1 MSLLYL
7 HFESDERA
15 GRVQKLV
22 RSGAHVI
29 VAEPKWPGFWEIAKR
44 EKPMAIGVDF
54 THAPSHALETADYIS
69 KARETRETPI
79 FLLRV
84 PADRLEMV
92 QKRLPQAAIVTE
104 PELAE
109 RIGVMEREAVARALE
124 KKEAAAQA
132 RRAASAAKQA
142 AKKGGSRRKTR
153 GRSRKGGRE
162 EAEGFEAG
170 TRRPQEG
177 RRPGEEGRGQGPAAE
192 EVEGLALPE
201 KEEVVSRPATRTRPG
216 RERRSTAWRTR
227 RSREKT

>member
-15 GRVQKLV
+15 GRVQKLA
-22 RSGAHVI
+22 RSGAHII

-84 PADRLEMV
+84 PADRVEMV

-142 AKKGGSRRKTR
+142 AKKAAAGGKPATAAGKAGSKKPKASKPVPAVRRKGAAPAKKGAAKAR
-153 GRSRKGGRE
+153 PPKKVRPSRSPK
-162 EAEGFEAG
+162 
-170 TRRPQEG
+170 
-177 RRPGEEGRGQGPAAE
+177 
-192 EVEGLALPE
+192 
-201 KEEVVSRPATRTRPG
+201 K
-216 RERRSTAWRTR
+216 
-227 RSREKT
+227 KK

>member
-15 GRVQKLV
+15 GRVQKLA
-22 RSGAHVI
+22 RGGAHVI

-69 KARETRETPI
+69 KARETRETPM

-142 AKKGGSRRKTR
+142 AKKAAAGGK
-153 GRSRKGGRE
+153 
-162 EAEGFEAG
+162 
-170 TRRPQEG
+170 
-177 RRPGEEGRGQGPAAE
+177 PAAAAGKAGSKKPK
-192 EVEGLALPE
+192 VSKPE
-201 KEEVVSRPATRTRPG
+201 PVARKKGAAPAKKGAAKARPPKKARPSHG
-216 RERRSTAWRTR
+216 P
-227 RSREKT
+227 KKKK